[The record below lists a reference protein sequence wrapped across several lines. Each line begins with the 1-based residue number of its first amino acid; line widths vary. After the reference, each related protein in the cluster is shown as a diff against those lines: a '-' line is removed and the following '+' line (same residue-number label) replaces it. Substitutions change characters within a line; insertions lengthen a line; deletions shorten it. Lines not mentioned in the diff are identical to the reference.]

1 MRKSTDMNE
10 NANGNPNENSNDTAG
25 ETKKYSFEIE
35 ADRAPKK
42 TNKKQR
48 NALLRAGAAL
58 VAAIILVAV
67 SKFSIISLIK
77 GPTEADAIQDEAV
90 GAFVKRDIY
99 AVMGFYA
106 DQTDGISGK
115 YAIVPMGQ
123 KFVSVHFTKRYLD
136 SADTIESDTNKYIN
150 GDITKLDK
158 YIVVEGTVETVSDAL
173 SAKMYTWFTN
183 NKDTLVNKGV
193 ISGTSD
199 NADYISDSVLTVD
212 AVNSMSETLVLVLT
226 GLAALFLIYMIVEL
240 VLVLLGFY
248 KEKPAKEK
256 PAKEKTEEA
265 DGKGPETAE
274 EKEIETAEVKET
286 EQKDADE
293 ISENETPDK
302 PEDKE

>member
-1 MRKSTDMNE
+1 MNE
-10 NANGNPNENSNDTAG
+10 NANENSAENSNDTAA
-25 ETKKYSFEIE
+25 EPKKYSFEIA
-35 ADRAPKK
+35 ADEIPIK
-42 TNKKQR
+42 TKKQR
-48 NALLRAGAAL
+48 NAFIRIGAAL

-67 SKFSIISLIK
+67 SKGSIISLVK
-77 GPTEADAIQDEAV
+77 GPTETDAIQDEAV

-150 GDITKLDK
+150 GDLTKLDN
-158 YIVVEGTVETVSDAL
+158 YIVVEGTVETIGDAM
-173 SAKMYTWFTN
+173 SAKMYTWFNN

-199 NADYISDSVLTVD
+199 DADYLSDYVLTVD
-212 AVNSMSETLVLVLT
+212 TVNSMSETLVLVLT
-226 GLAALFLIYMIVEL
+226 GLAALCLIYMIVEL
-240 VLVLLGFY
+240 VLVSVGFY
-248 KEKPAKEK
+248 TEKPANEKSVEAGVKE
-256 PAKEKTEEA
+256 PETTEAKE
-265 DGKGPETAE
+265 PETVEA
-274 EKEIETAEVKET
+274 KET

-293 ISENETPDK
+293 VSETETPNK